1 MVWNVEMNQVINKFW
16 SDMNDVSPYS
26 SIIIRAAGF
35 SENDSTLE
43 VLSQRSDLLELS
55 EHAHN
60 ACLTPREPGGITL
73 EERAALAS
81 RMCVLNG
88 ESVLSEHYASMLPSG
103 HALLGIIEGGN
114 YIGDND
120 RLHVLIRHVDLVT
133 NQPKDTVSEDIEKLK
148 RVGVG
153 EPDIVRLSELIAFVN
168 YQIRVVQGIRL
179 IGGLS

>member
-1 MVWNVEMNQVINKFW
+1 
-16 SDMNDVSPYS
+16 MNDVTPYS
-26 SIIIRAAGF
+26 SIIIRAAGI
-35 SENDSTLE
+35 SENDPTLE

-60 ACLTPREPGGITL
+60 ACLTPRDPGGITL

-103 HALLGIIEGGN
+103 HALLSISEGGGN
-114 YIGDND
+114 IGDND
-120 RLHVLIRHVDLVT
+120 RLHALIRHVDLVT
-133 NQPKDTVSEDIEKLK
+133 NQPKDAVSEDIDNLK
-148 RVGVG
+148 EVGVAG
-153 EPDIVRLSELIAFVN
+153 PDIVRLSELIAFVN

-179 IGGLS
+179 IGRLT

>member
-1 MVWNVEMNQVINKFW
+1 
-16 SDMNDVSPYS
+16 MNDITPYS
-26 SIIIRAAGF
+26 SIIIRAAGI
-35 SENDSTLE
+35 SENDPTLE

-60 ACLTPREPGGITL
+60 ACLTPRDPGGITL

-88 ESVLSEHYASMLPSG
+88 ESVLFEHYASMLPSG
-103 HALLGIIEGGN
+103 HALLSISEGGSN
-114 YIGDND
+114 IGGND
-120 RLHVLIRHVDLVT
+120 RLHALIRHVDLVT
-133 NQPKDTVSEDIEKLK
+133 NHPKDALSEDIENLK
-148 RVGVG
+148 EVGVA

-179 IGGLS
+179 IGRLA

>member
-1 MVWNVEMNQVINKFW
+1 
-16 SDMNDVSPYS
+16 MNDVTPYS
-26 SIIIRAAGF
+26 SIIIRAAGI
-35 SENDSTLE
+35 SENDPTLE

-60 ACLTPREPGGITL
+60 ACLTPRDPGGITL

-103 HALLGIIEGGN
+103 HALLSISSGGDH
-114 YIGDND
+114 IGDNE
-120 RLHVLIRHVDLVT
+120 RLHALIRHVDLVT
-133 NQPKDTVSEDIEKLK
+133 NRPKDAESEDIENLK
-148 RVGVG
+148 KVGVA

-179 IGGLS
+179 IGRLA

>member
-1 MVWNVEMNQVINKFW
+1 
-16 SDMNDVSPYS
+16 MNDITPYS
-26 SIIIRAAGF
+26 SIIIRAAGI
-35 SENDSTLE
+35 SENDPTLE

-60 ACLTPREPGGITL
+60 ACLTPRDPGGITL

-88 ESVLSEHYASMLPSG
+88 ERVLSEHYASMLPSG
-103 HALLGIIEGGN
+103 HALFSISEGGSN
-114 YIGDND
+114 IGDND
-120 RLHVLIRHVDLVT
+120 RLHALIRHVDLVT
-133 NQPKDTVSEDIEKLK
+133 SHPKDALSEDIENLK
-148 RVGVG
+148 EVGVA

-179 IGGLS
+179 IGRLA

>member
-1 MVWNVEMNQVINKFW
+1 
-16 SDMNDVSPYS
+16 MNDVTPYS
-26 SIIIRAAGF
+26 SIIIRAAGI
-35 SENDSTLE
+35 SENDPTLE

-60 ACLTPREPGGITL
+60 ACLTPRDPGGITL

-103 HALLGIIEGGN
+103 HALLSISQGGGN
-114 YIGDND
+114 IGDND
-120 RLHVLIRHVDLVT
+120 RLHALIRHVDLVT
-133 NQPKDTVSEDIEKLK
+133 NQPKDAVSEDIENLK
-148 RVGVG
+148 EVGVAG
-153 EPDIVRLSELIAFVN
+153 PDIVRLSELIAFVN

-179 IGGLS
+179 IGRLT

>member
-1 MVWNVEMNQVINKFW
+1 
-16 SDMNDVSPYS
+16 MNDVTPYS
-26 SIIIRAAGF
+26 SIIIRAAGI
-35 SENDSTLE
+35 SEDDPTLE

-60 ACLTPREPGGITL
+60 ACLTPRDPGGITL

-103 HALLGIIEGGN
+103 HALLSISQGGGN
-114 YIGDND
+114 IGDND
-120 RLHVLIRHVDLVT
+120 RLHALIRHVDLVT
-133 NQPKDTVSEDIEKLK
+133 NQPKDAVSEDIENLK
-148 RVGVG
+148 EVGVAG
-153 EPDIVRLSELIAFVN
+153 PDIVRLSELIAFVN

-179 IGGLS
+179 IGRLT